1 MSKTIPRSDDR
12 LTALLALTTLLTL
25 TTLLAACGSGSSAEA
40 SAPPVQE
47 SVEYVP
53 AAASEGVSVFAGW
66 LKQMSTE
73 SMDGKDSMNTSTFT
87 PTVQEDVEPVAAPL

>member
-1 MSKTIPRSDDR
+1 MSNSTEKANVRSTTLMGLTTLVA
-12 LTALLALTTLLTL
+12 LTALLS
-25 TTLLAACGSGSSAEA
+25 ACGGGGSGG
-40 SAPPVQE
+40 
-47 SVEYVP
+47 
-53 AAASEGVSVFAGW
+53 AAAPTEPTVEHVPTAASQGVSVFAGW

>member
-1 MSKTIPRSDDR
+1 MSKPG
-12 LTALLALTTLLTL
+12 LMFCGCVAL
-25 TTLLAACGSGSSAEA
+25 LLAACGGGGGSETT
-40 SAPPVQE
+40 APPATDG
-47 SVEYVP
+47 VEYVP
-53 AAASEGVSVFAGW
+53 TAASEGISVFAGW